1 MKHIWQAM
9 LPELSAEDAA
19 QLSEA
24 YNLSGGQIENI
35 SRKHIVDTILS
46 GSQVT
51 LEKLQTY
58 CREELSFSH
67 VLSSRAHLPASSRRH
82 LRRGRRASCIAV
94 GGRLSR

>member
-19 QLSEA
+19 QLSQA
-24 YNLSGGQIENI
+24 YDLSGGQIENI

-46 GSQVT
+46 GSEVT

-58 CREELSFSH
+58 CREELSFGH
-67 VLSSRAHLPASSRRH
+67 KGPHRIGFV
-82 LRRGRRASCIAV
+82 
-94 GGRLSR
+94 